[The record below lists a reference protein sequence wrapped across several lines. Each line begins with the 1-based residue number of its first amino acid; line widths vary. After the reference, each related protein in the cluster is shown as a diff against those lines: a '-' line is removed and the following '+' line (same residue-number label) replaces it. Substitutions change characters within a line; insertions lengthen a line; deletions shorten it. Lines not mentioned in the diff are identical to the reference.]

1 MNTHSFTFIIGYRH
15 SLEKIN
21 SLRKT
26 IDWINGF
33 TNVDVMLIEQD
44 THSKISHLP
53 LKARHIFLKSD
64 KPYNKSWG
72 FNVGTK
78 LSKSNIIVFSDLSIM
93 DPNHFIEAI
102 KMIENYEMVSP
113 YKKQIGLQPNESG
126 MQIPDILGIDRFS
139 KDKLIS
145 EGLCIFR
152 KDSIQK
158 IGGWPEDLI
167 GSGEDEFLSKKIK
180 QFLNWTEL
188 EQKGY
193 QFYNSD
199 TTNSTILQ
207 RNSQI
212 LQTLNNLS
220 KEDLVKSI
228 NLSLPKIALI
238 NKYDTF

>member
-21 SLRKT
+21 SLRK
-26 IDWINGF
+26 ILDWINGF
-33 TNVDVMLIEQD
+33 TNVDVLIIEQD

-53 LKARHIFLKSD
+53 LKARHVLLKSD
-64 KPYNKSWG
+64 KPYNRSWG

-93 DPNHFIEAI
+93 DPNQFIEAI
-102 KMIENYEMVSP
+102 KMIENYEMISP
-113 YKKQIGLQPNESG
+113 YKKLIVLQPNESG
-126 MQIPDILGIDRFS
+126 MQLPDILGIDRFG

-167 GSGEDEFLSKKIK
+167 GSGEDEFLSKKVK
-180 QFLNWTEL
+180 QFLNWREL
-188 EQKGY
+188 EEKGY

-199 TTNSTILQ
+199 NNNSIFQQ
-207 RNSQI
+207 RNLQI

-238 NKYDTF
+238 NRYDTF

>member
-1 MNTHSFTFIIGYRH
+1 MNTHSFTYIIGYRH
-15 SLEKIN
+15 SLEKVN
-21 SLRKT
+21 SLRKVL
-26 IDWINGF
+26 DWINGF
-33 TNVDVMLIEQD
+33 TNVDVLIIEQD

-93 DPNHFIEAI
+93 EPNQFIEGI

-113 YKKQIGLQPNESG
+113 YKKLISLQPNESG
-126 MQIPDILGIDRFS
+126 MQLIDILGVDRFG

-167 GSGEDEFLSKKIK
+167 GSGEDEFLSKKVK
-180 QFLNWTEL
+180 QFLNWTEID
-188 EQKGY
+188 QKGY
-193 QFYNSD
+193 QFYNNN
-199 TTNSTILQ
+199 TTNPTLQQ
-207 RNSQI
+207 RNLQI

-238 NKYDTF
+238 NRYDTF

>member
-21 SLRKT
+21 SLRKVL
-26 IDWINGF
+26 DWINGF
-33 TNVDVMLIEQD
+33 TNVDVLIIEQD

-53 LKARHIFLKSD
+53 LKARHILLKSD

-93 DPNHFIEAI
+93 DPNQFIEAI
-102 KMIENYEMVSP
+102 KMVEKYEAVSP
-113 YKKQIGLQPNESG
+113 FKNQIGLQPNESG
-126 MQIPDILGIDRFS
+126 MQINDILTIDRFG
-139 KDKLIS
+139 KDKLMS

-167 GSGEDEFLSKKIK
+167 GNGEDDFLSKKVK

-188 EQKGY
+188 DQKGY

-199 TTNSTILQ
+199 TTNPTLQQ
-207 RNSQI
+207 RNLQI

-228 NLSLPKIALI
+228 NLSLPKIALT
-238 NKYDTF
+238 NRYDTF

>member
-1 MNTHSFTFIIGYRH
+1 MNTHSFTYIIGYRH
-15 SLEKIN
+15 SPDRFN
-21 SLRKT
+21 SLKKLL
-26 IDWINGF
+26 DWINGF
-33 TNVDVMLIEQD
+33 TNVDVILIEQD

-53 LKARHIFLKSD
+53 LKARHILLKSD

-78 LSKSNIIVFSDLSIM
+78 LSKSNILVFSDLSIM
-93 DPNHFIEAI
+93 DPNQFIEAI
-102 KMIENYEMVSP
+102 KMVENYEMVSP
-113 YKKQIGLQPNESG
+113 YKKLITLQPNEFG
-126 MQIPDILGIDRFS
+126 MQIPDILGIDRFG
-139 KDKLIS
+139 KDKIIS

-152 KDSIQK
+152 RDSIQK

-167 GSGEDEFLSKKIK
+167 GSGEDEFLSKKVK

-188 EQKGY
+188 DQKGY

-199 TTNSTILQ
+199 VINPTLQQ

-228 NLSLPKIALI
+228 NLSLPKIALV
-238 NKYDTF
+238 NRYDTF

>member
-21 SLRKT
+21 SLRK
-26 IDWINGF
+26 ILDWINGF
-33 TNVDVMLIEQD
+33 TNVDVILIEQD

-53 LKARHIFLKSD
+53 LKARHILLKSD

-102 KMIENYEMVSP
+102 KMVEKYEVVSP
-113 YKKQIGLQPNESG
+113 FKKQIGLQPNESG
-126 MQIPDILGIDRFS
+126 MQINDILTIDRFG

-167 GSGEDEFLSKKIK
+167 GNGEDDFLSKKVK

-188 EQKGY
+188 DQKGY

-199 TTNSTILQ
+199 TTNPTLQQ
-207 RNSQI
+207 RNLQI

-228 NLSLPKIALI
+228 NLSLPKIALT
-238 NKYDTF
+238 NRYDTF